1 MLVGNGVRLSTSN
14 PMRQFGAASAGSQE
28 RASFDVNGARR
39 NLPAGAANVSG
50 VTALAAYPSGSLH
63 PASWVLPQKAG
74 AMASRFEIEG
84 AGSIVSASIAGGLN
98 AVAELA
104 GAGDITGAALGLIV
118 QGVAAIAG
126 TGALTADIVGK
137 LDAAATI
144 AGSGD
149 LTAALGALADAVC
162 SMSGTGSVAASVTA
176 TGSMSADITPFTEL
190 SPQALAASVWNAV
203 AASYVAAGT
212 MGEKMNSAASA
223 GDPWSTAIP
232 GAYAAGTAGHKLG
245 SVPANVW
252 SEILSGHV
260 SGTTGANATAA
271 KALLEL
277 FRLAGLDPT
286 KPLVVTATARDVG
299 AEIEQTIA
307 ESPPGT
313 VTVTRT

>member
-1 MLVGNGVRLSTSN
+1 
-14 PMRQFGAASAGSQE
+14 MRQLAAASAGSQE
-28 RASFDVNGARR
+28 RAGFETNGARR
-39 NLPAGAANVSG
+39 NLPAGEANVSG

-63 PASWVLPQKAG
+63 PATWVLPQKAG

-98 AVAELA
+98 AVAALA
-104 GAGDITGAALGLIV
+104 GSGDITGAALGLIV

-126 TGALTADIVGK
+126 TGALAADIVGK

-277 FRLAGLDPT
+277 FKLAGLDPT
-286 KPLVVTATARDVG
+286 KPLVDDIPVSGDGSRAVDTD
-299 AEIEQTIA
+299 IEQTV
-307 ESPPGT
+307 SQTGT
-313 VTVTRT
+313 TTTVTRQ